1 MIPVLDKMV
10 ESANENQVENI
21 MMGMAHRGRLS
32 VLAHVLGKP
41 LDKIF
46 SEFHY
51 GSNKTLTPSN
61 GSQGIHYG
69 WTGDVKYHFGAI
81 KEYKQDDT
89 STRIS
94 LAHNPSHLEFVNPVA
109 AGKARAEQDDRTES
123 GYPILN
129 TKKAISIL
137 IHGDASFIGEGI
149 VPETLNLSGLK
160 GYRTG
165 GTLHVIANNLV
176 GFTTDRK
183 EGRSTRLDRKST
195 RLNSSHV
202 AISYA
207 VFCL

>member
-1 MIPVLDKMV
+1 
-10 ESANENQVENI
+10 
-21 MMGMAHRGRLS
+21 MAHRGRLS
-32 VLAHVLGKP
+32 GLAHVLGKP

-81 KEYKQDDT
+81 NEYEQDDT
-89 STRIS
+89 SIRIS
-94 LAHNPSHLEFVNPVA
+94 LAHNPSNLEFVNPYVT
-109 AGKARAEQDDRTES
+109 GKTRAEQDDRSEK
-123 GYPILN
+123 GYPTLN
-129 TKKAISIL
+129 TKKAMSIL

-165 GTLHVIANNLV
+165 GILHVIANNLV
-176 GFTTDRK
+176 GFRTDRK
-183 EGRSTRLDRKST
+183 EGHSTCFASDFAKR
-195 RLNSSHV
+195 
-202 AISYA
+202 YA
-207 VFCL
+207 RQFICVTVD